1 MGAVSM
7 SRRSSSGASPPH
19 LHSITQIAAMLG
31 VRILDLCHEL
41 LPAGRRDGQ
50 EWEVGSLAGEPGR
63 SCKVHIGAGHMQGR
77 WKDFASDDGG
87 DALDLVAGVLFRGD
101 KSEALRW
108 ARGWLGLDT
117 SDPAKL
123 QTYRRAVER
132 QEKQAAAAEADE
144 AKRADLARRIFAG
157 ARAGGIAGT
166 LAETYLERRAIR
178 LRDLGRAPGA
188 LAFSA
193 QCWNRER
200 NAKQPAMLAAIT
212 LRGKIVAVHRTY
224 LTREGAK
231 DGALLDPKLTLG
243 TYRGGYIPLWR
254 PNGSPSWSDL
264 WKDGAPETAIVIAE
278 GIENALSVAVAD
290 PSRRVAATVSL
301 SNMAAIVLPPCVTS
315 VIVAAD
321 NDIKSDPIK
330 QEKIDKAFKAA
341 MTHLKADGRA
351 VSVARAPMPH
361 KDFNDWLQALA
372 RASGEAAA

>member
-7 SRRSSSGASPPH
+7 SRGAPSPH
-19 LHSITQIAAMLG
+19 LHTIPQIVAMLT
-31 VRILDLCHEL
+31 VRIADLCHVL
-41 LPAGRRDGQ
+41 LPGGRRVGP

-63 SCKVHIGAGHMQGR
+63 SCKVHLAPDGRQGV
-77 WKDFASDDGG
+77 WCDFSSDQKG
-87 DALDLVAGVLFRGD
+87 DPLDLIAEVQFRGN
-101 KSEALRW
+101 KAEAIKW

-132 QEKQAAAAEADE
+132 QEKQAAQAAADE

-157 ARAGGIAGT
+157 ARAGGIAAT
-166 LAETYLERRAIR
+166 LAETYLAGRAIG

-200 NAKQPAMLAAIT
+200 NAKQAAMLAAIT

-231 DGALLDPKLTLG
+231 DGSLLDPKLTLG

-254 PNGSPSWSDL
+254 PEGSPSWSAL
-264 WKDGAPETAIVIAE
+264 WKDGAADTTIVLAE
-278 GIENALSVAVAD
+278 GIENALSVAVSD
-290 PSRRVAATVSL
+290 PSRRVASTVSL
-301 SNMAAIVLPPCVTS
+301 SNMAAIVLPPCVRQ

-321 NDIKSDPIK
+321 NDIKSDPVK
-330 QEKIDKAFKAA
+330 QKKIDNAFKAA
-341 MTHLKADGRA
+341 MAHLKADGRA
-351 VSVARAPMPH
+351 VSVARAPLPH

-372 RASGEAAA
+372 RAEVAA